1 MVCLR
6 NFINVWYIWL
16 LFGSITH
23 WGTPFVYL
31 CACLIACYVL
41 YYFIT
46 FSLKRKYCNK
56 DCNRE
61 GVANGT
67 QFWIVGIPFEKLI
80 KIKIHSDSEKEE
92 KLMASLLQHSTLLDI
107 LNTCCCRD
115 MFVWQTIDDRIWYWQ
130 WTLKT
135 YCWWSNILEVENCC
149 WYQTLFLKFLIRY
162 CCWVADVQ
170 TFGQVADA
178 RYLACHYCKALLSK
192 ALLAIVYCTVQ

>member
-6 NFINVWYIWL
+6 NFINVWYISL

-61 GVANGT
+61 GVPNGT
-67 QFWIVGIPFEKLI
+67 QFWIVGIPFGKLI

-135 YCWWSNILEVENCC
+135 YCWWSNIWKLR
-149 WYQTLFLKFLIRY
+149 I
-162 CCWVADVQ
+162 VADIRHCSWSSSSDTVVELLM
-170 TFGQVADA
+170 FKH
-178 RYLACHYCKALLSK
+178 LAKLLMLDTWTATTAKPCSAK
-192 ALLAIVYCTVQ
+192 RCSR